1 MKRRSLLAAAVVAT
15 LFTACQTMKP
25 APTMT
30 EADHGQIEQRVVQ
43 YYSKTATIPPGV
55 TLALKDIG
63 PSEVPGL
70 LNANLEASNG
80 TNTQRV
86 PLLISRDGRY
96 VTQGHLVDLNV
107 DPYELQMKKISLTD
121 QAFRGN
127 PNARV
132 TIVEYSDFQ
141 CPYCG
146 KAYTTLENQVMK
158 DYGDR
163 VRLVYKNFPLSNI
176 HPWAD
181 NAALAAAC
189 ARRQSP
195 EAFWKLYDFFFKNQ
209 AALTADSVKSKA
221 GGVLKAAG
229 ADVSAFDA
237 CFDSKA
243 ALDSVKADQAEAE
256 SLGVRSTPTF
266 FINGRKLEGALPYES
281 FKSALDQALNPG
293 A

>member
-1 MKRRSLLAAAVVAT
+1 MKTIARLFPILMLAGAAACGT
-15 LFTACQTMKP
+15 TKP
-25 APTMT
+25 LAPPT
-30 EADHGQIEQRVVQ
+30 EAEKSQIEQHVVQ
-43 YYSKTATIPPGV
+43 YYTKAASVPPGV
-55 TLALKDIG
+55 NLSVTDLA
-63 PSEVPGL
+63 PSAVPGL
-70 LNANLEASNG
+70 LSATLEATSG
-80 TNTQRV
+80 SKTQRL

-96 VTQGHLVDLNV
+96 VTQGRLLDLNA
-107 DPYELQMKKISLTD
+107 DPYEVLMNKINLKD

-127 PNARV
+127 PNAKV

-146 KAYTTLENQVMK
+146 RAYHTLEDQVMK
-158 DYGDR
+158 QYGDR

-195 EAFWKLYDFFFKNQ
+195 EAFWKLYDFFFQNQ
-209 AALTADSVKSKA
+209 GSLRADIVKSKA
-221 GGVLKAAG
+221 AGVVKTAG
-229 ADVSAFDA
+229 ADEAAFNA
-237 CFDSKA
+237 CFDTQA
-243 ALDSVKADQAEAE
+243 ALDSVKADQTEAE

-266 FINGRKLEGALPYES
+266 FINGRKLEGAVPFDN
-281 FKSALDQALNPG
+281 FKSVLDQALNPG